1 VDIDKEIYKK
11 IKGEIDKKIASYKQQ
26 DIMKQRYDESK
37 FIQYKEIVIEMMNSS
52 VDCYYCK
59 EKMSLLYEIVRES
72 KQWTLDRI
80 NNELG
85 HNQDNVL
92 LSCLACNL
100 KRRTT
105 NKDAFL
111 FTKQLNIVKHE

>member
-1 VDIDKEIYKK
+1 
-11 IKGEIDKKIASYKQQ
+11 
-26 DIMKQRYDESK
+26 MKQRYDESK